1 MRATR
6 AGTAVDGWLHARRP
20 PLVRT
25 LAWAAVN
32 YLLLLAATV
41 VGYLVAALPPLAW
54 LPTGN
59 PLSLEDVVLLV
70 VVYGTIGWPLHLGLV
85 AAVSRT
91 RRARLWVVL
100 GTPLLSVI
108 AFGLPWVVAAFETTS
123 RAAVVAY
130 LAYGLLCRLHPRRLD
145 PPAVGVTPAA

>member
-20 PLVRT
+20 ALVRT

-32 YLLLLAATV
+32 YLLLLAATA
-41 VGYLVAALPPLAW
+41 VGYLVVALPPLAW
-54 LPTGN
+54 LPSDN
-59 PLSLEDVVLLV
+59 PLSLEDVVLLA
-70 VVYGTIGWPLHLGLV
+70 VVYGTIGWPLHLAVV

-91 RRARLWVVL
+91 RRARLWAVL
-100 GTPLLSVI
+100 ATPLLSFI
-108 AFGLPWVVAAFETTS
+108 AFGLPWVLAAFDATG

-130 LAYGLLCRLHPRRLD
+130 LGYGLVCRLHPRRLD